1 MCDNNHGEKCD
12 IMLAMDAVKKVMEL
26 REVRHIDLCNKL
38 DIKSNV
44 LSKRYTQTNVSVSKL
59 KEMLSVLNYKVV
71 IMPVNEAL
79 PENSFEIE

>member
-1 MCDNNHGEKCD
+1 
-12 IMLAMDAVKKVMEL
+12 MLAMDAVKKVMEL
-26 REVRHIDLCNKL
+26 REVRHIDLCNQL

-59 KEMLSVLNYKVV
+59 KEMLSILNYKVV
-71 IMPVNEAL
+71 IMPVNEPL